1 MFGSKK
7 GNAPVPLN
15 DSGRSLISETF
26 SLEGTL
32 RTSGAI
38 DIAGLIKG
46 PVYTNDLVIKETG
59 SIVGPVETDKIEIY
73 GHLEGKVVAK
83 TIVIGNTAVVKG
95 DILFSETLK
104 TEEGA
109 DINGYIKKTES
120 TSLEAA
126 QDEFKLEEIEAFS
139 DEIKSEN
146 LKYFVLL
153 GMGGS
158 SRAAKVIHR
167 TIGGNNE
174 FPTMVPL
181 ESTVPSTIGK
191 ALKEIDLK
199 STLVIVASKSGNTME
214 PLLTYELFKSEIV
227 KAIGN
232 GEAMNRFVAITD
244 EHSPLHEL
252 SVKENFRKVFLNPK
266 DIGGRVFG
274 ITYTLCFPDD
284 STHSIILFN

>member
-83 TIVIGNTAVVKG
+83 TIVIGNSAVVQG

-126 QDEFKLEEIEAFS
+126 QDEFKLEEIEA
-139 DEIKSEN
+139 KEN
-146 LKYFVLL
+146 KEKEKV
-153 GMGGS
+153 
-158 SRAAKVIHR
+158 AKKGR
-167 TIGGNNE
+167 
-174 FPTMVPL
+174 P
-181 ESTVPSTIGK
+181 K
-191 ALKEIDLK
+191 
-199 STLVIVASKSGNTME
+199 IVASN
-214 PLLTYELFKSEIV
+214 
-227 KAIGN
+227 A
-232 GEAMNRFVAITD
+232 
-244 EHSPLHEL
+244 
-252 SVKENFRKVFLNPK
+252 
-266 DIGGRVFG
+266 
-274 ITYTLCFPDD
+274 
-284 STHSIILFN
+284 